1 MTTDL
6 HPFSN
11 PGRTKLALVSRGVAL
26 TEPLAKPSR
35 YISQANAAESVVD
48 IRLPSGHFCTVPVG
62 QPYTEESGFS
72 LVGSEDDGFSL
83 CCGGERAAIDLMPVP
98 KFYQQQTRSGARMGS
113 IASLHDRLLILHP
126 LLGCG
131 FFARNGQ
138 ACGYC
143 QYDSMLNDE
152 TPPLRDPLELVEV
165 VRAALLERDIDTV
178 YLYNGFSPQD
188 DAGLL
193 RLVPVIALLRKHLGH
208 HQIALETVA
217 PRDLSA
223 IDELYAA
230 GLDVFIC
237 NLEVNDGDRFAE
249 ICPGKAQQGG
259 QDAVWRALE
268 HAASLFAPGAVVSHL
283 IVGLESAQSTAEG
296 MKRLI
301 DHCVVPLLHPFRPL
315 PHTPLEKQAIP
326 SLDIV
331 ESLLLEQYHLLAAS
345 GLPTNRLRDMGRVLS
360 PMEGRILVGRPAQ
373 LEERFAYSDV
383 GRRMVGWR
391 DLISR
396 TLWNSAR
403 QSSQQ
408 YDDDQQIS
416 LRRMLLRKGGSYF
429 GLLLCALLFL
439 AALQQSPPDGL
450 SPQGWRALV
459 VFGLCLTLWVSQLLP
474 LMITSLLGLAL
485 LPMANVLP
493 PGEVYSL
500 FGNPAIFF
508 ILGAFILAAGA
519 VCTGL
524 SEHLALYFLDRVGLG
539 PRRLLIAMLMLPA
552 AMAFVMPEHVVVVV
566 MLPIAWEIVRGLG
579 LKGGDRYAQSLFLAL
594 AWGAIIGGV
603 ATLLGGARGPLAL
616 GLLQEITG
624 QTFTFV
630 QWSQASLPIV
640 LPLLLVAAAIL
651 LTVTP
656 FAGLDISAARNR
668 IDRRRLE
675 AGALGAAGWT
685 MGVLLG
691 CTVLAWIGLGHDQ
704 GLASIALIAV
714 VLMFALQLVSWKDVQ
729 PLVHWDVILMYGG
742 AIALG
747 KALVVTGGGAWLAH
761 QLIPVA
767 TSPFVLLLV
776 LALTTLL
783 LTECVSNAAAVAIL
797 LPVALP
803 IAMERGIDPVTTAL
817 AIGIVAGF
825 AFILPMGTPPN
836 AMIYGTG
843 MVRPSAMMR
852 YGALLSIAA
861 LLLFVLAILSW
872 GGIAFS

>member
-6 HPFSN
+6 HPFAN

-26 TEPLAKPSR
+26 PEPLAHPSR
-35 YISQANAAESVVD
+35 YISQANAVESVID

-62 QPYTEESGFS
+62 QPYTEASGFALRGNEEEGFS
-72 LVGSEDDGFSL
+72 LH
-83 CCGGERAAIDLMPVP
+83 CGGETSPIELVAVP
-98 KFYQQQTRSGARMGS
+98 KFYQQRTRSGARMGT

-131 FFARNGQ
+131 FFATKGQ

-143 QYDSMLNDE
+143 QYDSMLNDA
-152 TPPLRDPLELVEV
+152 TPPMRDPLELVEV

-188 DAGLL
+188 DAGLR
-193 RLVPVIALLRKHLGH
+193 RLVPVVALLRKHLGH

-230 GLDVFIC
+230 GLDIFIC
-237 NLEVNDGDRFAE
+237 NLEVNDADRFAE
-249 ICPGKAQQGG
+249 ICPGKEAIGG
-259 QDAVWRALE
+259 QQAVWRALA
-268 HAASLFAPGAVVSHL
+268 HASTLFPSGAVVSHL
-283 IVGLESAQSTAEG
+283 IVGLESVASTTAG
-296 MKRLI
+296 MEKLI
-301 DHCVVPLLHPFRPL
+301 EQCVVPLLHPFRPL
-315 PHTPLEKQAIP
+315 PGTPLAEQPIP
-326 SLDIV
+326 SLDDV
-331 ESLLLEQYHLLAAS
+331 EELLLKQYNLLAAS
-345 GLPTNRLRDMGRVLS
+345 GLSTNRLRDMGRVLS

-373 LEERFAYSDV
+373 LEERFAVSGI
-383 GRRMVGWR
+383 GRRMAGWR
-391 DLISR
+391 DMISR

-403 QSSQQ
+403 QSSEQ
-408 YDDDQQIS
+408 YGADQQIS
-416 LRRMLLRKGGSYF
+416 LRRLLLRKGGSYI
-429 GLLLCALLFL
+429 ALLFCLLLFTAVLQL
-439 AALQQSPPDGL
+439 APPEGL

-459 VFGLCLTLWVSQLLP
+459 VFGLCLLLWVSQLLP

-485 LPMANVLP
+485 LPLTGVLP
-493 PGEVYSL
+493 PGQVYGL

-519 VCTGL
+519 VRSGV
-524 SEHLALYFLDRVGLG
+524 SEHLALQFLDKVGLG
-539 PRRLLIAMLMLPA
+539 PRRLLLAMLVLPA
-552 AMAFVMPEHVVVVV
+552 TMAFVMPEHVVAAV

-624 QTFTFV
+624 QSFTFLE
-630 QWSQASLPIV
+630 WSEASLPIV
-640 LPLLLVAAAIL
+640 LPLLLVAAAL
-651 LTVTP
+651 LLAVTP
-656 FAGLDISAARNR
+656 FGGLDIAAARAR

-675 AGALGAAGWT
+675 AGVLGASGWA
-685 MGVLLG
+685 MGLLLA
-691 CTVLAWIGLGHDQ
+691 CTVLAWMVLGHDQ

-714 VLMFALQLVSWKDVQ
+714 VTMFGLQLVSWKEIE

-761 QLIPVA
+761 RLIPDA
-767 TSPFVLLLV
+767 ASPLLLLLV
-776 LALTTLL
+776 LAMTTLL

-803 IAMERGIDPVTTAL
+803 IAIERGIDPVTTTL

-825 AFILPMGTPPN
+825 AFVLPMGTPPN

-852 YGALLSIAA
+852 YGSLLSLAA
-861 LLLFVLAILSW
+861 LLLFALVMLPY
-872 GGIAFS
+872 

>member
-6 HPFSN
+6 HPFAN

-26 TEPLAKPSR
+26 AEPLARPSR

-62 QPYTEESGFS
+62 QPYTEASGFS
-72 LVGSEDDGFSL
+72 LVGDEQRGFRL
-83 CCGGERAAIDLMPVP
+83 CCGGEESSIELVEVP
-98 KFYQQQTRSGARMGS
+98 RFYQQKTRSGARMGS

-131 FFARNGQ
+131 FFARERQ

-165 VRAALLERDIDTV
+165 VRAALLEREIDTV

-188 DAGLL
+188 DAGLR
-193 RLVPVIALLRKHLGH
+193 RLVPVVALLRKHLGH

-230 GLDVFIC
+230 GLDIFVC
-237 NLEVNDGDRFAE
+237 NLEVHDRARFAE
-249 ICPGKAQQGG
+249 ICPGKEAIGG
-259 QDAVWRALE
+259 QEAVWRALT
-268 HAASLFAPGAVVSHL
+268 HAATLFAPGAVVSHL
-283 IVGLESAQSTAEG
+283 IVGLEKPSSTVEG

-301 DHCVVPLLHPFRPL
+301 DNCVVPLLHPFRPL
-315 PHTPLEKQAIP
+315 PGTPLADEPIP
-326 SLDIV
+326 SLDDV
-331 ESLLLEQYHLLAAS
+331 EALLLEQYHLLAAS

-373 LEERFAYSDV
+373 LEERLALSGI
-383 GRRMVGWR
+383 GRRLVGWR

-403 QSSQQ
+403 QSEAQ
-408 YDDDQQIS
+408 YGDDQQIS
-416 LRRMLLRKGGSYF
+416 LRRMLLRKGGSY
-429 GLLLCALLFL
+429 LALLACVLLF
-439 AALQQSPPDGL
+439 ATALQQAPPQGL
-450 SPQGWRALV
+450 AQDGWRALL
-459 VFGLCLTLWVSQLLP
+459 VFALCLVLWVTQLLP
-474 LMITSLLGLAL
+474 LTVTSLLGLAL
-485 LPMANVLP
+485 LPLCGVLP
-493 PGEVYSL
+493 PGEVYGL

-508 ILGAFILAAGA
+508 ILGAFILAAGT
-519 VCTGL
+519 VRTGL
-524 SEHLALYFLDRVGLG
+524 SEHLALHFIDRVGLG
-539 PRRLLIAMLMLPA
+539 PRRLLLAMLLLPA
-552 AMAFVMPEHVVVVV
+552 AMAFVMPEHVVAVVL
-566 MLPIAWEIVRGLG
+566 LPIVWEIVRGLG

-616 GLLQEITG
+616 ALLQEITG
-624 QTFTFV
+624 RSFSFV
-630 QWSQASLPIV
+630 QWSAASLPIV
-640 LPLLLVAAAIL
+640 LPLLLVAGGL
-651 LTVTP
+651 LQLITP
-656 FAGLDISAARNR
+656 FQGLDVSAARQR

-675 AGALGAAGWT
+675 AGALGASGWAMGLLLAG
-685 MGVLLG
+685 
-691 CTVLAWIGLGHDQ
+691 TVLAWVVLGHEA
-704 GLASIALIAV
+704 GLAAIALIAV
-714 VLMFALQLVSWKDVQ
+714 VLMFAMQLVHWKEIE

-747 KALVVTGGGAWLAH
+747 KALVVTGGGVWLAH
-761 QLIPVA
+761 QLIPSE
-767 TSPFVLLLV
+767 TSPLQLLLLLGV
-776 LALTTLL
+776 VTLL

-803 IAMERGIDPVTTAL
+803 IALEQGVDPVVTAL

-843 MVRPSAMMR
+843 MVRASVMMR
-852 YGALLSIAA
+852 SGALLSASA
-861 LLLFVLAILSW
+861 LLLFAASVLLLWRI
-872 GGIAFS
+872 G